1 MTDGGEPVAPPDLA
15 ADPVG
20 LRESFGRVLR
30 VGVLVSGIF
39 LLIGFGL
46 AVVRG
51 TTGIAGQ
58 IGTLPLRNLGGA
70 LGAGDPWAFLF
81 VGVFVLAIT
90 PVVRVAIALLGFANA
105 KDRPFVAITGFVL
118 AVLLTSLV
126 LGLLA

>member
-1 MTDGGEPVAPPDLA
+1 VTDGDALVAPSDLA
-15 ADPVG
+15 VDPVG
-20 LRESFGRVLR
+20 LRDSFGRVLR

-39 LLIGFGL
+39 LLTGFAL

-51 TTGIAGQ
+51 TTGIAGR
-58 IGTLPLRNLGGA
+58 IGTLPLRSLGGA
-70 LGAGDPWAFLF
+70 LAAGDPWAFLF
-81 VGVFVLAIT
+81 LGVFVLAIT
-90 PVVRVAIALLGFANA
+90 PVARVAIALVGFENA